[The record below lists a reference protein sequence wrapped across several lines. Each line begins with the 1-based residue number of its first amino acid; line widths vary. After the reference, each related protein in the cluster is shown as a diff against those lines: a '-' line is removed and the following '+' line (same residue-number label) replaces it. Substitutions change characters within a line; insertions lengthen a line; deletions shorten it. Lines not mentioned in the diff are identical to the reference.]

1 MATKKVVPFFTY
13 LGKTLNTIRSIS
25 VELNEEMSMKGKDKI
40 DLSTLWFERESSFS
54 KLQERLISLENEIAY
69 FFTETGRRKAIDSA
83 FNTQAIRKKF
93 MQALNALSTDYRA
106 LKTGKRAT
114 AVDQQNDIHLMSQ

>member
-13 LGKTLNTIRSIS
+13 LGNTLNKIRSIS
-25 VELNEEMSMKGKDKI
+25 VELNEEMNIKGKEKI
-40 DLSTLWFERESSFS
+40 DLSSLWFEKESSFT

-69 FFTETGRRKAIDSA
+69 FFTETGRRKAIDST

-93 MQALNALSTDYRA
+93 VQALHSLSSEYKA
-106 LKTGKRAT
+106 LKPGKKVT
-114 AVDQQNDIHLMSQ
+114 AVEQQHDIQAVSP